1 MEHSVRKYLERQS
14 TQKLEIALQGLR
26 QEGRSKEAQVH
37 IGIIEE
43 ILRKRMM
50 AEQVEMKE

>member
-26 QEGRSKEAQVH
+26 QEGRSREAQAH
-37 IGIIEE
+37 IGMIEE

>member
-1 MEHSVRKYLERQS
+1 MRKYLERQS

-37 IGIIEE
+37 IGMIEE

-50 AEQVEMKE
+50 AEQVETKE